1 MSRRQIIFECE
12 GDRLAGTLDLA
23 DGPSGLLFVS
33 GGNEI
38 RSGAFSGQAHLA
50 ARLAGAGYPVL
61 RFDRRGIGDSEGE
74 NRGFRDSSADIA
86 AAIAAFRAHLP
97 TLEKIVAF
105 GNCDAASALMLNR
118 AKGCDALVLANPW
131 TFEDSSE
138 TAMPPSTI
146 RARYAEK
153 LRNPREILRL
163 LTGGVSLRKLANGV
177 RQALRPAEKPS
188 ALAEKMGA
196 GLEDFCGPVT
206 ILIAM
211 RDRTGQAFLSSWD
224 RSDPRVV
231 CCTDATHA
239 FSEPHARDWLFSRL
253 ISSLSE

>member
-153 LRNPREILRL
+153 LRNPRKSSVCSPAGFRCASWP
-163 LTGGVSLRKLANGV
+163 TAFDRPCV
-177 RQALRPAEKPS
+177 RQKSQVRWPKRWG
-188 ALAEKMGA
+188 LASKIFA
-196 GLEDFCGPVT
+196 AP
-206 ILIAM
+206 
-211 RDRTGQAFLSSWD
+211 
-224 RSDPRVV
+224 
-231 CCTDATHA
+231 
-239 FSEPHARDWLFSRL
+239 
-253 ISSLSE
+253 